1 MELSTGVREK
11 HLIQNRLMVAA
22 IGGAC
27 LLILLVV
34 RLIWL
39 QLIETERFQ
48 TASEANRLQTLPVS
62 PARGLIVDRNGLILA
77 ENRPNLQL
85 LLVPEEVDDIDV
97 MVSEVRSRIE
107 FTDGDAER
115 FAKNLKS
122 RRRPRDPVVV
132 KDDLSESEAALIAVD
147 LFQFPGLQIEAR
159 PTRFYPYGGLTAHS
173 LGYVGRLS
181 LNELQAIEESRYAGT
196 ETIGKSGVE
205 KAYEDALL
213 GQVGVERVETSA
225 RGQIMRSVDRDDPVP
240 GADIPLH
247 LDIGLTAKL
256 YEALGD
262 RRGAIVAMDPQTG
275 GILGLASAP
284 TYDANAFIGGISQAE
299 YAALQVNQDTPL
311 FNRALRGQYPPG
323 STIKPMLGLVGLHYG
338 AVTWEKEISD
348 RGFFQL
354 SGDDHKYRD
363 WKKWGHGRVNIE
375 KAVIESC
382 DTYFYEMA
390 VRLGIDQMSE
400 GMRWFGFGRR
410 QGRDIQGDLPGILPS
425 REWKRQARNQS
436 WYLGETVISGIG
448 QGFWVTTP
456 LQLAAATTA
465 MARRGNFIEPHFSVL
480 EDVDAGAPVP
490 LGDSMD
496 WERMIDAMEDVLHGE
511 RGTARGAA
519 RGLNYRIAG
528 KTGTVQVVGIAQE
541 EEYEEEEIDERLR
554 DHALFVGLAPADSP
568 SIVLAL
574 VIENGG
580 SGGTTAAPV
589 ARQIFDY
596 WMLERNEGALAPDE
610 TYVSIMNQ
618 QVLGYG
624 NADSN

>member
-1 MELSTGVREK
+1 LELSTGVREK
-11 HLIQNRLMVAA
+11 QLIQNRLMVAA

-390 VRLGIDQMSE
+390 VRLGVDQMSE

-541 EEYEEEEIDERLR
+541 EEYDANEVDERLR
-554 DHALFVGLAPADSP
+554 DHALFVGFAPADSP

-580 SGGTTAAPV
+580 SGGT
-589 ARQIFDY
+589 
-596 WMLERNEGALAPDE
+596 
-610 TYVSIMNQ
+610 
-618 QVLGYG
+618 YG
-624 NADSN
+624 RSCCQTGF

>member
-390 VRLGIDQMSE
+390 VRLGVDQMSE

-596 WMLERNEGALAPDE
+596 WMLERNEGERAPDE
-610 TYVSIMNQ
+610 TYVSAMNQ

>member
-390 VRLGIDQMSE
+390 VRLGVDQMSE

-541 EEYEEEEIDERLR
+541 EEYKEEEIEERLR
-554 DHALFVGLAPADSP
+554 DHALFVGFAPADSP

-596 WMLERNEGALAPDE
+596 WMLERNEGELAPDE

>member
-181 LNELQAIEESRYAGT
+181 INELQAIEESRYAGT

-213 GQVGVERVETSA
+213 GQVGVERFETSA

-262 RRGAIVAMDPQTG
+262 RRGAIVAIDPQTG

-390 VRLGIDQMSE
+390 VRLGVDQMSE

-480 EDVDAGAPVP
+480 EDVDAGSPVP

-541 EEYEEEEIDERLR
+541 EEYKEEEIEERLR
-554 DHALFVGLAPADSP
+554 DHALFVGFAPADSP

-589 ARQIFDY
+589 ARQVFDY
-596 WMLERNEGALAPDE
+596 WVLERNEGERAPDE
-610 TYVSIMNQ
+610 TYVSAMNQ

>member
-62 PARGLIVDRNGLILA
+62 PARGLIVDRNGMILA

-181 LNELQAIEESRYAGT
+181 LSELQAIEESRYAGT

-225 RGQIMRSVDRDDPVP
+225 RGQIMRSVDRDEPVP

-299 YAALQVNQDTPL
+299 YATLQVNQDTPL

-363 WKKWGHGRVNIE
+363 WKRWGHGRVNIE

-410 QGRDIQGDLPGILPS
+410 QGRDIQGDLPGVLPS

-480 EDVDAGAPVP
+480 EDVDAGASVP

-541 EEYEEEEIDERLR
+541 EEYKEDEIEERLR
-554 DHALFVGLAPADSP
+554 DHALFVGFAPADSP

-580 SGGTTAAPV
+580 SGGTSAAPV

-596 WMLERNEGALAPDE
+596 WVLERNEGERAPDE
-610 TYVSIMNQ
+610 TYVSAMNQ

>member
-11 HLIQNRLMVAA
+11 NLIQSRVAVAA
-22 IGGAC
+22 LGGG
-27 LLILLVV
+27 ILLFLLLT

-39 QLIETERFQ
+39 QLVETERFQ
-48 TASEANRLQTLPVS
+48 TASEANRLQTLPVG
-62 PARGLIVDRNGLILA
+62 PARGLIVDRNGVVLA

-85 LLVPEEVDDIDV
+85 LLVPEEVPDMDQLIA
-97 MVSEVRSRIE
+97 EVRKRIE
-107 FTDGDAER
+107 FTDSDAER
-115 FAKNLKS
+115 FAKNLKT

-132 KDDLSESEAALIAVD
+132 KDELSESDAARIAVD
-147 LFQFPGLQIEAR
+147 LFRFPGLQIEAR
-159 PTRFYPYGGLTAHS
+159 PTRHYPYGGLTAHS

-181 LNELQAIEESRYAGT
+181 LNELKNIEESRYAGT
-196 ETIGKSGVE
+196 ETIGKLGVE
-205 KAYEDALL
+205 KAYEDMLL

-225 RGQIMRSVDRDDPVP
+225 RGQIMRSVDREDPTP

-247 LDIGLTAKL
+247 MDIGLTAKL
-256 YEALGD
+256 YDVLGD
-262 RRGAIVAMDPQTG
+262 NRGAIVAIDPKNG

-284 TYDANAFIGGISQAE
+284 TYDANSFIGGISQAE
-299 YAALQVNQDTPL
+299 YTALQVDRDTPL

-323 STIKPMLGLVGLHYG
+323 STIKPMIGLVGLHYG
-338 AVTWEKEISD
+338 AVSWKTEIAD

-363 WKKWGHGRVNIE
+363 WKKWGHGRVNMD

-400 GMRWFGFGRR
+400 GMQHFGFGRR

-425 REWKRQARNQS
+425 REWKRSARNQP

-465 MARRGNFIEPHFSVL
+465 MARRGNFIEPHFSLL

-490 LGDSMD
+490 IGESMD

-528 KTGTVQVVGIAQE
+528 KTGTAQVVSIGQE
-541 EEYEEEEIDERLR
+541 EEYDAAELEERLR
-554 DHALFVGLAPADSP
+554 DHALFVGFAPADSP
-568 SIVLAL
+568 SIVVAL
-574 VIENGG
+574 IIENGG

-589 ARQIFDY
+589 ARKIFDY
-596 WMLERNEGALAPDE
+596 WLLDRNEGSRPPN
-610 TYVSIMNQ
+610 TNYVATINQ
-618 QVLGYG
+618 RVLEPKH
-624 NADSN
+624 ADSN

>member
-1 MELSTGVREK
+1 LELSTGVREK

-390 VRLGIDQMSE
+390 VRLGVDQMSE

-480 EDVDAGAPVP
+480 EDVDAGSPVP

-541 EEYEEEEIDERLR
+541 EEYDANEVDERLR
-554 DHALFVGLAPADSP
+554 DHALFVGFAPADSP

-574 VIENGG
+574 IIENGG
-580 SGGTTAAPV
+580 SGGTTAAPA

-596 WMLERNEGALAPDE
+596 WVLDRNEGALAPDE
-610 TYVSIMNQ
+610 TYVSTMNQ

>member
-1 MELSTGVREK
+1 LELSTGVREK

-181 LNELQAIEESRYAGT
+181 INELQAIEESRYAGT

-390 VRLGIDQMSE
+390 VRLGVDQMSE

-480 EDVDAGAPVP
+480 EDVDAGSPVP

-541 EEYEEEEIDERLR
+541 EEYDANEVDERLR
-554 DHALFVGLAPADSP
+554 DHALFVGFAPADSP

-589 ARQIFDY
+589 ARQVFDY
-596 WMLERNEGALAPDE
+596 WVLERNEGERAPDE
-610 TYVSIMNQ
+610 TYVSAMNQ

>member
-390 VRLGIDQMSE
+390 VRLGVDQMSE

-541 EEYEEEEIDERLR
+541 EEYDANEVDERLR
-554 DHALFVGLAPADSP
+554 DHALFVGFAPADSP

-596 WMLERNEGALAPDE
+596 WMLERNEGERAPDE
-610 TYVSIMNQ
+610 TYVSAMNQ

>member
-1 MELSTGVREK
+1 LELSTGVREK
-11 HLIQNRLMVAA
+11 HLIQSRLMVAA

-97 MVSEVRSRIE
+97 MVSKVRSRIE

-390 VRLGIDQMSE
+390 VRLGVDQMSE

-541 EEYEEEEIDERLR
+541 EEYKEEEIEELLR
-554 DHALFVGLAPADSP
+554 DHALFVGFAPADSP

-580 SGGTTAAPV
+580 SGGTRAAPV

-596 WMLERNEGALAPDE
+596 WVLERNEGERAPDE
-610 TYVSIMNQ
+610 TYVSAMNQ

>member
-323 STIKPMLGLVGLHYG
+323 ATIKPMLGLVGLHYG
-338 AVTWEKEISD
+338 AVTWEKEIFD

-390 VRLGIDQMSE
+390 VRLGVDQMSE

-410 QGRDIQGDLPGILPS
+410 QGRDIQGDLPGVLPS

-554 DHALFVGLAPADSP
+554 DHALFVGFAPADSP

>member
-181 LNELQAIEESRYAGT
+181 LSELQAIEESRYAGT

-225 RGQIMRSVDRDDPVP
+225 RGQIMRSVDRDEPVP

-390 VRLGIDQMSE
+390 VRLGVDQMSE

-541 EEYEEEEIDERLR
+541 EEYKEDEIEERLR
-554 DHALFVGLAPADSP
+554 DHALFVGFAPADSP

-580 SGGTTAAPV
+580 SGGTSAAPV

-596 WMLERNEGALAPDE
+596 WVLERNEGERAPDE
-610 TYVSIMNQ
+610 TYVSAMNQ

>member
-181 LNELQAIEESRYAGT
+181 INELQAIEESRYAGT

-390 VRLGIDQMSE
+390 VRLGVDQMSE

-496 WERMIDAMEDVLHGE
+496 WERMIDAMENVLHGE

-528 KTGTVQVVGIAQE
+528 KTGTAQVFSIGQE
-541 EEYEEEEIDERLR
+541 EEYEEEEIEERLR
-554 DHALFVGLAPADSP
+554 DHALFVGFAPADSP

-596 WMLERNEGALAPDE
+596 WMLERNEGELAPDE

>member
-97 MVSEVRSRIE
+97 MVSKVRSRIE

-390 VRLGIDQMSE
+390 VRLGVDQMSE

-541 EEYEEEEIDERLR
+541 EEYKEEEIEERLR
-554 DHALFVGLAPADSP
+554 DHALFVGFAPADSP

-589 ARQIFDY
+589 ARQVFDY
-596 WMLERNEGALAPDE
+596 WVLERNEGERAPDE
-610 TYVSIMNQ
+610 TYVSAMNQ

>member
-390 VRLGIDQMSE
+390 VRLGVDQMSE

-519 RGLNYRIAG
+519 RGLKYRIAG
-528 KTGTVQVVGIAQE
+528 KTGTAQVFSIGQE
-541 EEYEEEEIDERLR
+541 EEYEEEEIEERLR
-554 DHALFVGLAPADSP
+554 DHALFVGFAPADSP

-574 VIENGG
+574 IIENGG
-580 SGGTTAAPV
+580 SGGTTAAPA

-596 WMLERNEGALAPDE
+596 WVLDRNEGALAPDE
-610 TYVSIMNQ
+610 TYVSTMNQ

>member
-181 LNELQAIEESRYAGT
+181 INELQAIEESRYAGT

-390 VRLGIDQMSE
+390 VRLGVDQMSE

-528 KTGTVQVVGIAQE
+528 KTGTAQVFSIGQE
-541 EEYEEEEIDERLR
+541 EEYKEEEIEERLR
-554 DHALFVGLAPADSP
+554 DHALFVGFAPADSP

-596 WMLERNEGALAPDE
+596 WMLERNEGERAPDE

>member
-390 VRLGIDQMSE
+390 VRLGVDQMSE

-480 EDVDAGAPVP
+480 EDVDAGSPVP

-541 EEYEEEEIDERLR
+541 EEYDANEVDERLR
-554 DHALFVGLAPADSP
+554 DHALFVGFAPADSP

-596 WMLERNEGALAPDE
+596 WMLERNEGERAPDE
-610 TYVSIMNQ
+610 TYVSAMNQ

>member
-390 VRLGIDQMSE
+390 VRLGVDQMSE

>member
-1 MELSTGVREK
+1 
-11 HLIQNRLMVAA
+11 
-22 IGGAC
+22 
-27 LLILLVV
+27 
-34 RLIWL
+34 
-39 QLIETERFQ
+39 
-48 TASEANRLQTLPVS
+48 
-62 PARGLIVDRNGLILA
+62 
-77 ENRPNLQL
+77 
-85 LLVPEEVDDIDV
+85 
-97 MVSEVRSRIE
+97 
-107 FTDGDAER
+107 
-115 FAKNLKS
+115 
-122 RRRPRDPVVV
+122 
-132 KDDLSESEAALIAVD
+132 
-147 LFQFPGLQIEAR
+147 
-159 PTRFYPYGGLTAHS
+159 
-173 LGYVGRLS
+173 
-181 LNELQAIEESRYAGT
+181 
-196 ETIGKSGVE
+196 
-205 KAYEDALL
+205 
-213 GQVGVERVETSA
+213 
-225 RGQIMRSVDRDDPVP
+225 
-240 GADIPLH
+240 
-247 LDIGLTAKL
+247 
-256 YEALGD
+256 
-262 RRGAIVAMDPQTG
+262 
-275 GILGLASAP
+275 
-284 TYDANAFIGGISQAE
+284 
-299 YAALQVNQDTPL
+299 
-311 FNRALRGQYPPG
+311 
-323 STIKPMLGLVGLHYG
+323 MLGLVGLHYG

-400 GMRWFGFGRR
+400 GMQWFGFGRR

-541 EEYEEEEIDERLR
+541 EEYKAEEIEERLR
-554 DHALFVGLAPADSP
+554 DHALFVGFAPADSP

-596 WMLERNEGALAPDE
+596 WVLERNEGERAPD
-610 TYVSIMNQ
+610 TAYVSTMNQ
-618 QVLGYG
+618 QVLRYV

>member
-48 TASEANRLQTLPVS
+48 TASEANRLQTLPIS
-62 PARGLIVDRNGLILA
+62 PARGLIVDRNGMILA

-181 LNELQAIEESRYAGT
+181 LSELQAIEESRYAGT

-225 RGQIMRSVDRDDPVP
+225 RGQIMRSVDRDEPVP

-299 YAALQVNQDTPL
+299 YATLQVNQDTPL

-390 VRLGIDQMSE
+390 VRLGVDQMSE

-410 QGRDIQGDLPGILPS
+410 QGRDIQGDLPGVLPS

-480 EDVDAGAPVP
+480 EDVDAGASVP

-541 EEYEEEEIDERLR
+541 EEYKEDEIEERLR
-554 DHALFVGLAPADSP
+554 DHALFVGFAPADSP

-580 SGGTTAAPV
+580 SGGTSAAPV

-596 WMLERNEGALAPDE
+596 WVLERNEGERAPDE
-610 TYVSIMNQ
+610 TYVSAMNQ

>member
-11 HLIQNRLMVAA
+11 QLIQNRLMVAA

-225 RGQIMRSVDRDDPVP
+225 RGQIMRSVDRDDPIP

-390 VRLGIDQMSE
+390 VRLGVDQMSE

-541 EEYEEEEIDERLR
+541 EEYDANEVDERLR
-554 DHALFVGLAPADSP
+554 DHALFVGFAPADSP

-589 ARQIFDY
+589 ARQVFDY
-596 WMLERNEGALAPDE
+596 WVLERNEGERAPDE
-610 TYVSIMNQ
+610 TYVSAMNQ

>member
-181 LNELQAIEESRYAGT
+181 INELQAIEESRYAGT

-390 VRLGIDQMSE
+390 VRLGVDQMSE

-541 EEYEEEEIDERLR
+541 EEYDANEVDERLR
-554 DHALFVGLAPADSP
+554 DHALFVGFAPADSP

-580 SGGTTAAPV
+580 SGGTMAAPV
-589 ARQIFDY
+589 ARQVFDY
-596 WMLERNEGALAPDE
+596 WVLERNEGERAPDE
-610 TYVSIMNQ
+610 TYVSAMNQ

>member
-181 LNELQAIEESRYAGT
+181 INELQAIEESRYAGT

-390 VRLGIDQMSE
+390 VRLGVDQMSE

-480 EDVDAGAPVP
+480 EDVDAGSPVP

-541 EEYEEEEIDERLR
+541 EEYDANEVDERLR
-554 DHALFVGLAPADSP
+554 DHALFVGFAPADSP

-589 ARQIFDY
+589 ARQVFDY
-596 WMLERNEGALAPDE
+596 WVLERNEGERAPDE
-610 TYVSIMNQ
+610 TYVSAMNQ

>member
-11 HLIQNRLMVAA
+11 HLIQNRVMVAA

-27 LLILLVV
+27 LLILLVI
-34 RLIWL
+34 RLVWL

-85 LLVPEEVDDIDV
+85 LLVPEEVDDIDL

-115 FAKNLKS
+115 FAKNMRS

-132 KDDLSESEAALIAVD
+132 KDDLSETEAALIAVD

-225 RGQIMRSVDRDDPVP
+225 RGQIMRSVDREDPVP

-262 RRGAIVAMDPQTG
+262 RRGAIVAMDPKTG
-275 GILGLASAP
+275 GVLGLASAP

-400 GMRWFGFGRR
+400 GMQWFGFGRR

-541 EEYEEEEIDERLR
+541 EEYKAEEIEERLR
-554 DHALFVGLAPADSP
+554 DHALFVGFAPADSP

-596 WMLERNEGALAPDE
+596 WVLERNEGERAPD
-610 TYVSIMNQ
+610 TAYVSTMNQ
-618 QVLGYG
+618 QVLRYV

>member
-1 MELSTGVREK
+1 LELSTGVREK

-62 PARGLIVDRNGLILA
+62 PARGLIIDRNGLILA

-390 VRLGIDQMSE
+390 VRLGVDQMSE

-480 EDVDAGAPVP
+480 EDVDAGSPVP

-541 EEYEEEEIDERLR
+541 EEYDANEVDERLR
-554 DHALFVGLAPADSP
+554 DHALFVGFAPADSP

-589 ARQIFDY
+589 ARQVFDY
-596 WMLERNEGALAPDE
+596 WVLERNEGERAPDE
-610 TYVSIMNQ
+610 TYVSAMNQ

>member
-11 HLIQNRLMVAA
+11 HLIQNRLIVAA
-22 IGGAC
+22 ISGAC
-27 LLILLVV
+27 LLILLVI

-299 YAALQVNQDTPL
+299 YAALLVNQDTPL

-390 VRLGIDQMSE
+390 VRLGVDQMSE

-541 EEYEEEEIDERLR
+541 EEYDANEVDERLR
-554 DHALFVGLAPADSP
+554 DHALFVGFAPADSP

-589 ARQIFDY
+589 ARQVFDY
-596 WMLERNEGALAPDE
+596 WVLERNEGERAPDE
-610 TYVSIMNQ
+610 TYVSAMNQ

>member
-11 HLIQNRLMVAA
+11 HLIQNRVMVAA

-27 LLILLVV
+27 LLILLVI

-48 TASEANRLQTLPVS
+48 TASEANRLQTLPVG

-85 LLVPEEVDDIDV
+85 LLVPEEVDDIDL

-132 KDDLSESEAALIAVD
+132 KDDLSETEAALIAVD

-262 RRGAIVAMDPQTG
+262 RRGAIVAMDPKTG
-275 GILGLASAP
+275 GVLGLASAP

-541 EEYEEEEIDERLR
+541 EEYKAEEIEERLR
-554 DHALFVGLAPADSP
+554 DHALFVGFAPADSP

-596 WMLERNEGALAPDE
+596 WVLERNEGERAPD
-610 TYVSIMNQ
+610 TAYVSTMNQ
-618 QVLGYG
+618 QVLRYV

>member
-410 QGRDIQGDLPGILPS
+410 QGRDIQGDLPGVLPS

>member
-225 RGQIMRSVDRDDPVP
+225 RGQIMRSVDRDEPVP

-299 YAALQVNQDTPL
+299 YATLQVNQDTPL

-363 WKKWGHGRVNIE
+363 WKRWGHGRVNIE

-410 QGRDIQGDLPGILPS
+410 QGRDIQGDLPGVLPS

>member
-390 VRLGIDQMSE
+390 VRLGVDQMSE

-541 EEYEEEEIDERLR
+541 EEYDANEVDERLR
-554 DHALFVGLAPADSP
+554 DHALFVGFAPADSP

-589 ARQIFDY
+589 ARQVFDY
-596 WMLERNEGALAPDE
+596 WVLERNEGERAPDA
-610 TYVSIMNQ
+610 TYVSAMNQ

>member
-410 QGRDIQGDLPGILPS
+410 QGRDIQGDLPGVLPS

-480 EDVDAGAPVP
+480 EDVDAGASVP

>member
-159 PTRFYPYGGLTAHS
+159 PTRFYPYGALTAHS

-275 GILGLASAP
+275 GILGLASVP

-299 YAALQVNQDTPL
+299 YAALQANQDMPL

-390 VRLGIDQMSE
+390 VRLGVDQMSE

-541 EEYEEEEIDERLR
+541 EEYKEEEIDERLR

>member
-22 IGGAC
+22 IGGGC

-390 VRLGIDQMSE
+390 VRLGVDQMSE

-480 EDVDAGAPVP
+480 EDVDAGSPVP

-541 EEYEEEEIDERLR
+541 EEYDANEVDERLR
-554 DHALFVGLAPADSP
+554 DHALFVGFAPADSP

-589 ARQIFDY
+589 ARQVFDY
-596 WMLERNEGALAPDE
+596 WVLERNEGERAPDE
-610 TYVSIMNQ
+610 TYVSAMNQ

>member
-390 VRLGIDQMSE
+390 VRLGVDQMSE

-465 MARRGNFIEPHFSVL
+465 MARRGNFIEPPFSVL
-480 EDVDAGAPVP
+480 EDVDAGSPVP

-541 EEYEEEEIDERLR
+541 EEYDANEVDERLR
-554 DHALFVGLAPADSP
+554 DHALFVGFAPADSP

-589 ARQIFDY
+589 ARQVFDY
-596 WMLERNEGALAPDE
+596 WVLERNEGERAPDE
-610 TYVSIMNQ
+610 TYVSAMNQ

>member
-390 VRLGIDQMSE
+390 VRLGVDQMSE

-541 EEYEEEEIDERLR
+541 EEYKEEEIEERLR
-554 DHALFVGLAPADSP
+554 DHALFVGFAPADSP

-596 WMLERNEGALAPDE
+596 WVLERNEGERAPDE
-610 TYVSIMNQ
+610 TYVSAMNQ

>member
-97 MVSEVRSRIE
+97 MVSKVRSRIE

-390 VRLGIDQMSE
+390 VRLGVDQMSE

-541 EEYEEEEIDERLR
+541 EEYDANEVDERLR
-554 DHALFVGLAPADSP
+554 DHALFVGFAPADSP

-596 WMLERNEGALAPDE
+596 WVLERNEGERAPDE
-610 TYVSIMNQ
+610 TYVSAMNQ

>member
-62 PARGLIVDRNGLILA
+62 PARGLIVDRNGMILA

-115 FAKNLKS
+115 FTKNLKS
-122 RRRPRDPVVV
+122 RRRPRDPVVM

-299 YAALQVNQDTPL
+299 YATLQVNQDTPL

-363 WKKWGHGRVNIE
+363 WKRWGHGRVNIE

-410 QGRDIQGDLPGILPS
+410 QGRDIQGDLPGVLPS

-541 EEYEEEEIDERLR
+541 EEYKEEEIDERLR

>member
-1 MELSTGVREK
+1 LELSTGVREK
-11 HLIQNRLMVAA
+11 HLIQNRVMVAA

-27 LLILLVV
+27 LLILLVI

-85 LLVPEEVDDIDV
+85 LLVPEEVDDIDL

-132 KDDLSESEAALIAVD
+132 KDDLSETEAALIAVD

-225 RGQIMRSVDRDDPVP
+225 RGQIMRSVDREDPVP

-262 RRGAIVAMDPQTG
+262 RRGAIVAMDPKTG
-275 GILGLASAP
+275 GVLGLASAP

-400 GMRWFGFGRR
+400 GMQWFGFGRR

-541 EEYEEEEIDERLR
+541 EEYKAEEIEERLR
-554 DHALFVGLAPADSP
+554 DHALFVGFAPADSP

-596 WMLERNEGALAPDE
+596 WVLERNEGERAPD
-610 TYVSIMNQ
+610 TAYVSTMNQ
-618 QVLGYG
+618 QVLRYV